1 MRLPG
6 LLGARSRARTVSA
19 DAFRAAVQPR
29 DANDHVVVVRL
40 LVRGVDGGGA
50 YGPGQYAAGVIALV
64 MVVLGVR
71 AVLNSRAW

>member
-1 MRLPG
+1 
-6 LLGARSRARTVSA
+6 
-19 DAFRAAVQPR
+19 
-29 DANDHVVVVRL
+29 VVVVRL